1 MTISSRAR
9 ALLLLLDNVGV
20 DLDRARRLARARAP
34 VDRWAQLSKA
44 PTQVSIATKGQL
56 RFIGITTTCLSTA
69 RKADACTRAWIP
81 MQGTKTDMI

>member
-44 PTQVSIATKGQL
+44 PTQVL
-56 RFIGITTTCLSTA
+56 RANSDSSGLQRHACQNSEEGRCMYASMDPDA
-69 RKADACTRAWIP
+69 RDEN
-81 MQGTKTDMI
+81 

>member
-44 PTQVSIATKGQL
+44 PTQVSTKKGPTPIHRDYNDML
-56 RFIGITTTCLSTA
+56 VNSEEGRCMYASMDPDA
-69 RKADACTRAWIP
+69 RDEN
-81 MQGTKTDMI
+81 